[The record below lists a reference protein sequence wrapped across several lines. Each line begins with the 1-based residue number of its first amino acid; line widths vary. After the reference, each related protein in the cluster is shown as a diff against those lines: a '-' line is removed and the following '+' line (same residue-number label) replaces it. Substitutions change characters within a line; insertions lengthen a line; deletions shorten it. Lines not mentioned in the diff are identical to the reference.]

1 MKYPYRVCGNECR
14 NSQNSIKSDFCN
26 VWTHLNVQLLSN
38 LNFLFSMRIK
48 LFYVKFI
55 KKLFFNFVT
64 LIKPN
69 YFC

>member
-38 LNFLFSMRIK
+38 LNFLFSMRMK
-48 LFYVKFI
+48 PFYVKFD
-55 KKLFFNFVT
+55 
-64 LIKPN
+64 
-69 YFC
+69 